1 MTQPGELAL
10 GIETSNPSARDG
22 LEAGWCPE
30 VALARVGEG
39 PTQLVD
45 REGLDLSNP
54 HDDDL
59 MPAISR
65 LCERAGVKPR
75 EIRRIA
81 VSVGPGG
88 FTAVRIAAAAAKMI
102 AEVTGAACVPVPSA
116 WVAACHV
123 MRAGPFE
130 GGLAVALAAKGPTA
144 HVSLF
149 QAGEV
154 PQPVSEGRLMTR
166 EDLCELPGR
175 GVRTLL
181 CDRFLAGIIGASGQ
195 IPGLLVWPSGFDAL
209 SCIEMS
215 RLAEPVDPAALVPM
229 YPREPEAVTKWRE
242 LKARRGG
249 G

>member
-1 MTQPGELAL
+1 MTGELAL
-10 GIETSNPSARDG
+10 GIETSNPSAREGED
-22 LEAGWCPE
+22 AGWRPE
-30 VALARVGEG
+30 VALARVGAG
-39 PTQLVD
+39 APQLVD

-59 MPAISR
+59 MPAIAR
-65 LCERAGVKPR
+65 LCERAGVRPR

-116 WVAACHV
+116 WVAACHA
-123 MRAGPFE
+123 MRAGPLE

-149 QAGEV
+149 EAGEL
-154 PQPVSEGRLMTR
+154 PQPVGDGRLMTR

-175 GVRTLL
+175 GVRTVL
-181 CDRFLAGIIGASGQ
+181 CDRFLSGIIGETGQ
-195 IPGLLVWPSGFDAL
+195 IPGLLVWPSGFDAI
-209 SCIEMS
+209 SCIAMS
-215 RLAEPVDPAALVPM
+215 QLAQAVDPAELVPL

-249 G
+249 